1 MNGTYEFIGKIVF
14 SAVVYIVW
22 TMILGILSNGVSG
35 NLDEGGKFSFLPPW
49 VFGMILFT
57 IWTVSKATL

>member
-22 TMILGILSNGVSG
+22 TMVLGAVANVVIG
-35 NLDEGGKFSFLPPW
+35 NFDVGKKFSFVPPW

-57 IWTVSKATL
+57 IWIVSKATL

>member
-1 MNGTYEFIGKIVF
+1 MSGTYEVIGKIVF
-14 SAVVYIVW
+14 SAGVYIVW
-22 TMILGILSNGVSG
+22 TMILGCLVNGVRG
-35 NLDEGGKFSFLPPW
+35 NFDAGGKFSFLPSW

>member
-1 MNGTYEFIGKIVF
+1 MNGTYELIGKCVF
-14 SAVVYIVW
+14 SAGVYIVW
-22 TMILGILSNGVSG
+22 TMILGGIVNGAKG
-35 NLDEGGKFSFLPPW
+35 NFNAGGKFSFLPSW